1 MTVAKVGRRQS
12 RRTALF
18 LLYQWDLTG
27 QPMASLYDG
36 TPDDF
41 ALQLAEAIAER
52 APALDERITAASDA
66 WSADRLGTLE
76 RNVLRIGVYELEEG
90 TVPAEVAINEA
101 VVLAKRYATEDAAR
115 LVNGILGPDRPRG
128 GGVSANE
135 SLGRAQELAE
145 RLRAKLDGLERL
157 AEAGDVD
164 AAVDDL
170 AEIAELAKQ
179 IEAEVQRAR
188 ASADAGA

>member
-1 MTVAKVGRRQS
+1 M
-12 RRTALF
+12 
-18 LLYQWDLTG
+18 
-27 QPMASLYDG
+27 
-36 TPDDF
+36 
-41 ALQLAEAIAER
+41 
-52 APALDERITAASDA
+52 
-66 WSADRLGTLE
+66 
-76 RNVLRIGVYELEEG
+76 
-90 TVPAEVAINEA
+90 
-101 VVLAKRYATEDAAR
+101 
-115 LVNGILGPDRPRG
+115 
-128 GGVSANE
+128 SANE

-145 RLRAKLDGLERL
+145 RLRAKLDGLERF

>member
-1 MTVAKVGRRQS
+1 M
-12 RRTALF
+12 
-18 LLYQWDLTG
+18 
-27 QPMASLYDG
+27 
-36 TPDDF
+36 
-41 ALQLAEAIAER
+41 
-52 APALDERITAASDA
+52 
-66 WSADRLGTLE
+66 
-76 RNVLRIGVYELEEG
+76 
-90 TVPAEVAINEA
+90 
-101 VVLAKRYATEDAAR
+101 
-115 LVNGILGPDRPRG
+115 
-128 GGVSANE
+128 SANE

-145 RLRAKLDGLERL
+145 RLRAKLDALERL

>member
-1 MTVAKVGRRQS
+1 M
-12 RRTALF
+12 
-18 LLYQWDLTG
+18 
-27 QPMASLYDG
+27 
-36 TPDDF
+36 
-41 ALQLAEAIAER
+41 
-52 APALDERITAASDA
+52 
-66 WSADRLGTLE
+66 
-76 RNVLRIGVYELEEG
+76 
-90 TVPAEVAINEA
+90 
-101 VVLAKRYATEDAAR
+101 
-115 LVNGILGPDRPRG
+115 
-128 GGVSANE
+128 SANE

-145 RLRAKLDGLERL
+145 RLRAKLEGLEQL

>member
-1 MTVAKVGRRQS
+1 
-12 RRTALF
+12 
-18 LLYQWDLTG
+18 
-27 QPMASLYDG
+27 
-36 TPDDF
+36 
-41 ALQLAEAIAER
+41 
-52 APALDERITAASDA
+52 
-66 WSADRLGTLE
+66 
-76 RNVLRIGVYELEEG
+76 
-90 TVPAEVAINEA
+90 
-101 VVLAKRYATEDAAR
+101 
-115 LVNGILGPDRPRG
+115 
-128 GGVSANE
+128 VSANE
-135 SLGRAQELAE
+135 SLGKAQELAE

>member
-1 MTVAKVGRRQS
+1 M
-12 RRTALF
+12 
-18 LLYQWDLTG
+18 
-27 QPMASLYDG
+27 
-36 TPDDF
+36 
-41 ALQLAEAIAER
+41 
-52 APALDERITAASDA
+52 
-66 WSADRLGTLE
+66 
-76 RNVLRIGVYELEEG
+76 
-90 TVPAEVAINEA
+90 
-101 VVLAKRYATEDAAR
+101 
-115 LVNGILGPDRPRG
+115 
-128 GGVSANE
+128 SANE

-179 IEAEVQRAR
+179 IEAEVRRAR